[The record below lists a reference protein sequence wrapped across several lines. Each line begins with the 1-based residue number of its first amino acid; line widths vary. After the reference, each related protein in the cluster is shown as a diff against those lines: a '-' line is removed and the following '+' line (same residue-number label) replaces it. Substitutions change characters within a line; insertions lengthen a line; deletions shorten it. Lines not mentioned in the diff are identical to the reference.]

1 MQSIEKDDK
10 LGHRER
16 LRERFLRSGL
26 KGFHD
31 YEIVELLLTMW
42 TPRKDCKKQAKEAIT
57 RFKNLK
63 GILEAEA
70 QDLQKIKGIG
80 PVNAAGIK
88 FVQELAKEFLKQ
100 KLEEKP
106 VCKSS
111 QEVYDYLYLSMRD
124 LKKEAFKVLFL
135 NGQNRVIEAEDL
147 FQGTVGASAVY
158 PREIMEK
165 AIEYHASSLILV
177 HNHPSGSVAPSRS
190 DRSITQDLV
199 FAGNIMQIKVLD
211 HIIIGDNKYYSFADE
226 GLIEEYN
233 QLQKKGG

>member
-1 MQSIEKDDK
+1 MEKDNRF
-10 LGHRER
+10 GHRER
-16 LRERFLRSGL
+16 LREKFLKTGL
-26 KGFHD
+26 TGFHD

-57 RFKNLK
+57 KFKNLK
-63 GILEAEA
+63 GILEADA
-70 QDLQKIKGIG
+70 QDLQKTKGIG

-88 FVQELAKEFLKQ
+88 FVQELTKEFLKQ
-100 KLEEKP
+100 KLGEKP

-124 LKKEAFKVLFL
+124 LKKEHLKVLFM
-135 NGQNRVIEAEDL
+135 NGQNKIIEAEDL
-147 FQGTVGASAVY
+147 FKGTVGASAVY

-165 AIEYHASSLILV
+165 AIAYHSTSLILA
-177 HNHPSGSVAPSRS
+177 HNHPTGSINPSKS
-190 DRSITQDLV
+190 DEEITRDLV
-199 FAGNIMQIKVLD
+199 FAGNIMQIKILD

-233 QLQKKGG
+233 QNFRRKEA